1 MVHAQLH
8 MWDGHSL
15 PPCAPPHCG
24 HPFQHSLILWTFS
37 QCCWAA
43 VTGYWFNSPHIMV
56 HNQVK
61 SEHFNMMTTDEMLKL
76 IARSA
81 SSKGSFPADLWQ
93 HTSQIVF
100 PPPSLHLQYCRERT
114 PTPHLQLRLLLQVFL
129 QLFPPKVCRG
139 ASPCHVLQPVAVHLL
154 QFSHEADLKEAI
166 RKMQKAKTDHVGVQY
181 AGGQWQTSRGLT
193 ELAERTACLFCT
205 NLILCLAT
213 HWKYY
218 PEPVRGQT
226 ITPLGCD
233 TLQSFAQF
241 NIMLSLKCCI
251 VFAWLHLSIYHTCKD
266 MYWLCMTGG
275 CML

>member
-43 VTGYWFNSPHIMV
+43 VTGYWFNFPHIMV

-76 IARSA
+76 IARNA

-114 PTPHLQLRLLLQVFL
+114 PTPHLQLRLPPSSIPPII
-129 QLFPPKVCRG
+129 PPKSVQRGKSMSCLAACRRALTAVLPWGRPQRGNKEDAEGKDGPRGCPVCWG
-139 ASPCHVLQPVAVHLL
+139 AMTDQPW
-154 QFSHEADLKEAI
+154 I
-166 RKMQKAKTDHVGVQY
+166 N
-181 AGGQWQTSRGLT
+181 WTSRT
-193 ELAERTACLFCT
+193 HCLP
-205 NLILCLAT
+205 IL
-213 HWKYY
+213 Y
-218 PEPVRGQT
+218 
-226 ITPLGCD
+226 
-233 TLQSFAQF
+233 
-241 NIMLSLKCCI
+241 
-251 VFAWLHLSIYHTCKD
+251 
-266 MYWLCMTGG
+266 
-275 CML
+275 